1 MKTVRDQGP
10 LRPRFYMVVRALI
23 AGFARIYWRFGV
35 DGAEHL
41 PREGAFIL
49 APVHRSNID
58 TPLMSTLI
66 HRPMRYLGKLEMW
79 KYGWSAWLWDSLG
92 AFPVQRDTVDRDA
105 MRKCIEALRRGEPLV
120 VFPEGT
126 RRSGPVVDDLY
137 DGAASLALR
146 TGVPIVPV
154 GIGGSER
161 AMPRG
166 KRLLRPVR
174 VRAVVGPPLLPEA
187 TEEGRSTSRRAIK
200 ALTERLHTELQAAF
214 DRARVRAGD

>member
-1 MKTVRDQGP
+1 MRATRDQGP
-10 LRPRFYMVVRALI
+10 LRPRFYMAVRALI
-23 AGFARIYWRFGV
+23 AGFGRLYWRFGV

-66 HRPMRYLGKLEMW
+66 ERPMRYLGKQEMW

-105 MRKCIEALRRGEPLV
+105 MRKCVEALRRGEPLV

-126 RRSGPVVDDLY
+126 RRSGPVVEDLY

-154 GIGGSER
+154 GIGGSEG

-166 KRLLRPVR
+166 TRLLRPVR
-174 VRAVVGPPLLPEA
+174 VRAVVGPPLLPEV
-187 TEEGRSTSRRAIK
+187 TEEGRSASRRAIK
-200 ALTERLHTELQAAF
+200 ALTEQLRTELQARF
-214 DRARVRAGD
+214 DEARVRAGA

>member
-1 MKTVRDQGP
+1 MRAARDQGP
-10 LRPRFYMVVRALI
+10 LRPRFYMFVRALI
-23 AGFARIYWRFGV
+23 AGFARLYWRFGV

-41 PREGAFIL
+41 PRRGAFVL

-58 TPLMSTLI
+58 SPLMSTLVD
-66 HRPMRYLGKLEMW
+66 RPMRYLGKEEMW

-92 AFPVQRDTVDRDA
+92 AFPVQRDVVDRDA
-105 MRKCIEALRRGEPLV
+105 MRKCVEALRRGEPLV
-120 VFPEGT
+120 VFAEGT
-126 RRSGPVVDDLY
+126 RRSGPVVESLY

-166 KRLLRPVR
+166 TRLLRPVR
-174 VRAVVGPPLLPEA
+174 VRAVVGAPLFPEV

-200 ALTERLHTELQAAF
+200 ALTEQLRGELQAVF
-214 DRARVRAGD
+214 DAAQVRAGA

>member
-1 MKTVRDQGP
+1 MKAGRDQGP
-10 LRPRFYMVVRALI
+10 LRPRFYMFVRALI
-23 AGFARIYWRFGV
+23 AGFGRVYWRFGV

-66 HRPMRYLGKLEMW
+66 HRPMRYMGKQEMW

-105 MRKCIEALRRGEPLV
+105 MRKCVAALQRGEPLV
-120 VFPEGT
+120 LFPEGT
-126 RRSGPVVDDLY
+126 RRSGPVVGDLY

-146 TGVPIVPV
+146 TGVPIVPI
-154 GIGGSER
+154 GIGGSEA

-166 KRLLRPVR
+166 AKMLRPVR
-174 VRAVVGPPLLPEA
+174 VRAVVGPPLVPEVA
-187 TEEGRSTSRRAIK
+187 DEGRSTSRRAIK
-200 ALTERLHTELQAAF
+200 ALTEQLHTELQARF
-214 DRARVRAGD
+214 DEARVRAGD